1 MTEAYLC
8 PKCKTN
14 RTRFHQ
20 IDQAA
25 LPVKLDPRSGEI
37 VETFEEETLTPIH
50 MHYNGPA
57 IRIQCGA
64 CGLNEAEETFIAF
77 AKNSP
82 LS

>member
-1 MTEAYLC
+1 MSSPYLC

-20 IDQAA
+20 IKQEAQ
-25 LPVKLDPRSGEI
+25 PVKLDPKSGEI
-37 VETFEEETLTPIH
+37 AETYEEAHLDAFH
-50 MHYNGPA
+50 LNYNGPE

-64 CGLNEAEETFIAF
+64 CGLNESEQAF
-77 AKNSP
+77 TAYAKNSP